1 MVKIKEM
8 DSYGRGGGGTRQVSG
23 SDISAPDRCLVLVET
38 RLETS
43 FLYYF

>member
-1 MVKIKEM
+1 MVKIKEV
-8 DSYGRGGGGTRQVSG
+8 DSYGRGGGTRQVSG